1 MAAEFTSSAQPEAGP
16 DTTAVAG
23 WRTPRRETVA
33 ALFAFVAELLV
44 IILVVTSRIAVPNA
58 LQLHAFV
65 AAITAGI
72 LFYDRRDGE
81 DLTIAALITLVVAA
95 SGPAGAAAAL
105 AAVTFVKHAGAG
117 PDVLDAW
124 YARLSNASGADLST
138 VLTDRVLAGRVIDT
152 EAVTPTH
159 FEDVIANGSLS
170 ERQAA
175 LGLIARHFHTD
186 FTAALEQAL
195 RSPEPVVRVQAAAV
209 VARVRADLKT
219 RVKFLLSNN
228 PVVKPAR
235 TLAYAAELA
244 RLSQCSL
251 VDRAEAELCRKAAAE
266 KLNAALTGSRAAHA
280 ASAVADGEA
289 AALIE
294 RYLLRE
300 SRFADFRSARRIHA
314 VVSGGSYRVRRINKD
329 VISKGPISKEM
340 AAS

>member
-1 MAAEFTSSAQPEAGP
+1 MTAEIASGTQHEVRPDSTAG
-16 DTTAVAG
+16 AG
-23 WRTPRRETVA
+23 WHTPRREVLA
-33 ALFAFVAELLV
+33 ALFAFLAELVV
-44 IILVVTSRIAVPNA
+44 IVLVVTSRIALPSA

-72 LFYDRRDGE
+72 LFYDRVDGE

-105 AAVTFVKHAGAG
+105 AAVTFVSQAGAG
-117 PDVLDAW
+117 PEVLSAW

-138 VLTDRVLAGRVIDT
+138 VLTDRVMAGRVIDT
-152 EAVTPTH
+152 EAVTPVH
-159 FEDVIANGSLS
+159 FEDVIANGSLA

-219 RVKFLLSNN
+219 RVKALLSNKLST
-228 PVVKPAR
+228 VPAQ
-235 TLAYAAELA
+235 TLADAAELT

-251 VDRAEAELCRKAAAE
+251 VDRAEAALCRKAGAE
-266 KLNAALTGSRAAHA
+266 KLNAILTSSRAVHA
-280 ASAVADGEA
+280 AAAVADREA
-289 AALIE
+289 AMMIE
-294 RYLLRE
+294 RHLLGE

-314 VVSGGSYRVRRINKD
+314 VVSHGSYRVRRISRD
-329 VISKGPISKEM
+329 VISKGV